1 MKIHVDRT
9 RRDAVAPARRLVF
22 LLAASLQL
30 IAGPALAQS
39 LSLAEAERL
48 AMGLDASAKSLEARE
63 QSLTEQAMAAGQL
76 PDPMLKL
83 GVVGLPTDTFHL
95 GQEPMTQ
102 VQVGVVQKF
111 PRGQSRQL
119 QSERLAE
126 HAQVLALR
134 GEDQR
139 LRTLLAVREAWLEV
153 LQQRRLAAINQEAS
167 EAFASLAEITQDY
180 YATGRVQQQDVLRA
194 TVELNKVQE
203 RAARIAQQEDE
214 ARARLS
220 AWIGADAFRPID
232 GDWPAFA
239 GLLPAEAIKQGL
251 ASHPLM
257 RALQQE
263 VAAAETGVELAEQKY
278 RPEFGLDLTYGG
290 RGGTQPD
297 GRDRS
302 DLLSFMVTMDL
313 PLFTG
318 NRQDRAV
325 AASVAESSAA
335 MFARDDAYRRMTSEV
350 ERHAAG
356 LRREQQRL
364 DLFESALLPQA
375 KFNAEATF
383 DAYQAAV
390 ESLTTLMRA
399 RITEFEL
406 QLERARLQADLHK
419 TRARLLYL
427 QGETP

>member
-1 MKIHVDRT
+1 MKIQIGRT
-9 RRDAVAPARRLVF
+9 RRDRTVPGGRCALALSMT
-22 LLAASLQL
+22 LLAA
-30 IAGPALAQS
+30 GPVLAQS
-39 LSLAEAERL
+39 LTLAEAERL
-48 AMGLDASAKSLEARE
+48 ALGLDASVKSLEARGQALSE
-63 QSLTEQAMAAGQL
+63 QSMAAGQL
-76 PDPMLKL
+76 PDPVLKL

-102 VQVGVVQKF
+102 VQLGVMQKF
-111 PRGQSRQL
+111 PRGNSRQL
-119 QSERLAE
+119 QSERLSERAR
-126 HAQVLALR
+126 VLAQR
-134 GEDQR
+134 TEDQR
-139 LRTLLAVREAWLEV
+139 LRTLLAVREAWLDV
-153 LQQRRLAAINQEAS
+153 LRQRRLTEINQEAI
-167 EAFASLAEITQDY
+167 EAFASLADITQDY

-194 TVELNKVQE
+194 SVELSKVQE
-203 RAARIAQQEDE
+203 RAARFAQQEDE

-220 AWIGADAFRPID
+220 AWIGADAFGPID
-232 GDWPAFA
+232 GNWPSLDD
-239 GLLPAEAIKQGL
+239 LLPEEEIKQGL
-251 ASHPLM
+251 ENHPLI
-257 RALQQE
+257 RAMQQE

-290 RGGTQPD
+290 RGGTNPD

-335 MFARDDAYRRMTSEV
+335 MFARDDAYRRMVSEV

-364 DLFESALLPQA
+364 ELFDSTLLPQA

-383 DAYQAAV
+383 EAYQAAV

-406 QLERARLQADLHK
+406 QLERSRLQADLHQ

-427 QGETP
+427 QGETS

>member
-1 MKIHVDRT
+1 MNILIGGVRHDRT
-9 RRDAVAPARRLVF
+9 ASGRRCAFVVAACL
-22 LLAASLQL
+22 L
-30 IAGPALAQS
+30 IAAGPGLAQS

-48 AMGLDASAKSLEARE
+48 ALSLDASVKSLQARE
-63 QSLTEQAMAAGQL
+63 QALTQQSMAAGQL

-83 GVVGLPTDTFHL
+83 GVMGLPTDTFNL

-119 QSERLAE
+119 QSERLTE
-126 HAQVLALR
+126 RAQVLALR
-134 GEDQR
+134 TADQR
-139 LRTLLAVREAWLEV
+139 LVSLLAVREAWLDV
-153 LQQRRLAAINQEAS
+153 LRQRRLADINQAAI
-167 EAFASLAEITQDY
+167 EAFTGLADITQEY
-180 YATGRVQQQDVLRA
+180 YATGRVQQQDVLR
-194 TVELNKVQE
+194 TSVELSKAQD
-203 RAARIAQQEDE
+203 RATRIAQQEDQ
-214 ARARLS
+214 ARARLF
-220 AWIGADAFRPID
+220 AWIGEDAFRPVD
-232 GDWPAFA
+232 GEWPELA
-239 GLLPAEAIKQGL
+239 GLMPQDAIEQGL
-251 ASHPLM
+251 QNHPRI

-263 VAAAETGVELAEQKY
+263 VVAAETGVELAEQKY

-290 RGGTQPD
+290 RGGTNPD

-318 NRQDRAV
+318 SRQDRTV

-335 MFARDDAYRRMTSEV
+335 MFARDDVYRRMMSEI
-350 ERHAAG
+350 ERHAAS
-356 LRREQQRL
+356 LKREQQRL
-364 DLFESALLPQA
+364 ELFESTLLPQA

-383 DAYQAAV
+383 QAYQAAV

-399 RITEFEL
+399 QITEFEL
-406 QLERARLQADLHK
+406 QLDYVHLQADMHT

-427 QGETP
+427 QGESS